1 MEQNRLTRGLAM
13 DNQMRS
19 FMTVYQ
25 QEVEMESSNKVKR
38 LYQDVAKRQFII
50 EKQTEIDRKVR
61 QEREL

>member
-1 MEQNRLTRGLAM
+1 M